1 MNLLKKKSGITSNI
15 TSLIGKVLLNA
26 ILIVYAIIV
35 IYPIIWLLCD
45 SMKTSQEIFQ
55 KPWSLPSTFRLD
67 NFQTAWIQADIG
79 RYFLNSV
86 LVTTISMLLILL
98 TGSMAAYALSRY
110 LFRGRN
116 LIHGLFISGMM
127 FPVFLG
133 IVPLFFLLQ
142 KLRLWDTHTGLIL
155 VYVAYS
161 LPFTIFILTG
171 FFKSLPYE
179 LAEAAMLDGC
189 SQFGIF
195 WRIMLPL
202 AKPGLIAAAIF
213 NFLGVWNEYP
223 LALVIL
229 SRNELATLPLGI
241 ANLVSVQNYR
251 ADWGALIA
259 GLVIILIPSLV
270 VYLLSQRHITAGL
283 TAGAL
288 KD

>member
-1 MNLLKKKSGITSNI
+1 MISSNKKPIIAGII
-15 TSLIGKVLLNA
+15 CVIGKALLHT
-26 ILIVYAIIV
+26 ILIIYAIAV
-35 IYPIIWLLCD
+35 TYPMIWLLSA
-45 SMKTSQEIFQ
+45 SMKTSQEIFE
-55 KPWSLPSTFRLD
+55 KPWSLPSAFRPD
-67 NFQTAWIQADIG
+67 NYITAWVQADIG
-79 RYFLNSV
+79 RYFFNSI
-86 LVTTISMLLILL
+86 LVTSASMLLILL

-110 LFRGRN
+110 VFRGRN

-142 KLRLWDTHTGLIL
+142 KMKLWDTHLGLIL

-213 NFLGVWNEYP
+213 NFIGVWNEYP

-229 SRNELATLPLGI
+229 SRNELTTLPLGI

-259 GLVIILIPSLV
+259 GLVIILIPSLI

>member
-1 MNLLKKKSGITSNI
+1 MISSNKKPII
-15 TSLIGKVLLNA
+15 AVIIGKIGKALLHM
-26 ILIVYAIIV
+26 ILIIYAIAV
-35 IYPIIWLLCD
+35 TYPMIWLLSA
-45 SMKTSQEIFQ
+45 SMKTSQEIFE
-55 KPWSLPSTFRLD
+55 KPWSLPSAFRPD
-67 NFQTAWIQADIG
+67 NYITAWVQADIG
-79 RYFLNSV
+79 RYFLNSI
-86 LVTTISMLLILL
+86 LVTSASMLLILL

-110 LFRGRN
+110 VFRGRN

-142 KLRLWDTHTGLIL
+142 KMKLWDTHLGLIL

-213 NFLGVWNEYP
+213 NFIGVWNEYP

-229 SRNELATLPLGI
+229 SRNELTTLPLGI

-259 GLVIILIPSLV
+259 GLVIILIPSLI

>member
-1 MNLLKKKSGITSNI
+1 MNATDRKPVTTSITRI
-15 TSLIGKVLLNA
+15 IGKVLLHA
-26 ILIVYAIIV
+26 MLIAYTILVA
-35 IYPIIWLLCD
+35 YPMFWLLCA
-45 SMKTSQEIFQ
+45 SMKTSREIFEN
-55 KPWSLPSTFRLD
+55 PWSLPSAFRLD
-67 NFQTAWIQADIG
+67 NYVTAWVQADIG
-79 RYFLNSV
+79 RYFINSV
-86 LVTTISMLLILL
+86 LVTTVSMILILL

-110 LFRGRN
+110 LFRGRSI
-116 LIHGLFISGMM
+116 IHGLFISGMM

-142 KLRLWDTHTGLIL
+142 KLKLWDTHAGLIL

-213 NFLGVWNEYP
+213 NFLGIWNEYP

-229 SRNELATLPLGI
+229 SRNELTTLPLGI

-259 GLVIILIPSLV
+259 GLVIVLIPSLI